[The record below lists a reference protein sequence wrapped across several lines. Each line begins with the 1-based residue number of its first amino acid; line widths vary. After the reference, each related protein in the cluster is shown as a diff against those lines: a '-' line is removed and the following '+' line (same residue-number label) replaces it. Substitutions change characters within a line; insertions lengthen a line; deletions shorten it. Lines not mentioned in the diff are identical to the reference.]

1 MAQAPGAPGLP
12 PTWSSSNK
20 EVVGCAIASS
30 RLWFTIGGG
39 IVNEVYWPRVDLPQI
54 RDLGFIVSDGA
65 GFWVE
70 VKRLWQHTVEL
81 AAPGAPAVRIVHR
94 HPRFELSLRV
104 TPCEHRDVLLIEV
117 TLTGDEKL
125 RPYAL
130 LAPHLGGTGAG
141 NVAHVS
147 AHRGRTV
154 LWAERDPYGLALAAV
169 TSAQRDAFGRG
180 SAGCVG
186 VSDGWQDFARHGALT
201 WEYDIAGPGNVALT
215 GELPRQALLALGF
228 GAGAESAATLALSAL
243 SEPFEI
249 SWERQL
255 SDWTQ
260 WHASRGAEEGLIGGL
275 PDACVEQVRIS
286 TMVLRVHQ
294 DKTYPGAM
302 VASLS
307 VPWGNTHE
315 EREGYH
321 LVWPRDLVETAGAL
335 LAVGATHEAR
345 NTLRYLLATQQ
356 QDGHWNQNQYLGGK
370 GYWSGVQLDETA
382 FPVLLA
388 AALDER
394 DALGGTEVA
403 DMARRALAFL
413 VRRGPASDQ
422 DRWEED
428 SGLNTF
434 TLAVS
439 IAALVVGARYLAP
452 DAREL
457 ALAFA
462 DYWNARLEDWT
473 VARGT
478 PLAERFGVPG
488 YYVREAPA
496 ETLAQGRLSLG
507 GVLPIRN
514 LVRDPLLPAS
524 AQIGVDFLQLVR
536 WGLRRAE
543 DPLVVATV
551 KIADALL
558 KVQTPSGPCWHRYN
572 EDGYGEHDDGSG
584 YDGTGRG
591 RAWPLLTGERGHYE
605 LCLGRDPLPYLQTM
619 TRMASSGGMLP
630 EQVWDSVPIPARGLE
645 PGRPTGAAMPLVW
658 AHAEF
663 LKLVASRPLMRPFD
677 RPRLLW
683 ERYGG
688 ARPPLTHVIWCEQA
702 PASELPEDSRLTVAL
717 RAPGAVHYGFDGW
730 QDVREVE
737 TSPNSLG
744 LHLVEIDTAR
754 LRAGRSI
761 DLTYRCGPRWI
772 GRDFHIRV
780 TARAPGD

>member
-1 MAQAPGAPGLP
+1 MGAAPGAPGLP

-20 EVVGCAIASS
+20 EMVGCAIGSS

-39 IVNEVYWPRVDLPQI
+39 IVNEVYWPRVDFPQI

-70 VKRLWQHTVEL
+70 VKRLWQHTLEL

-94 HPRFELSLRV
+94 HPRFELTLRV

-125 RPYAL
+125 KPYVL
-130 LAPHLGGTGAG
+130 LAPHLGGSGAG

-169 TSAQRDAFGRG
+169 TPAQRDAFGRG

-186 VSDGWQDFARHGALT
+186 ISDGWQDFARHGALT
-201 WEYDIAGPGNVALT
+201 WQYDYAGPGNVALT
-215 GELPRQALLALGF
+215 GELPRQALLAIGF

-255 SDWTQ
+255 GDWTQ

-356 QDGHWNQNQYLGGK
+356 QDGHWSQNQYLGGK

-394 DALGGTEVA
+394 DALGGTQVA
-403 DMARRALAFL
+403 DMARRALSFL
-413 VRRGPASDQ
+413 VRNGPASDQ

-428 SGLNTF
+428 SGLSTF

-439 IAALVVGARYLAP
+439 IAALVVGARYLPP
-452 DAREL
+452 DGREL

-462 DYWNARLEDWT
+462 DYWNACLEDWT

-488 YYVREAPA
+488 YYVREAPT
-496 ETLAQGRLSLG
+496 ETLVQGRLTLG

-551 KIADALL
+551 KIVDALL

-572 EDGYGEHDDGSG
+572 NDGYGEHDDGSA

-605 LCLGRDPLPYLQTM
+605 LCLGRDPLPYLQAM

-630 EQVWDSVPIPARGLE
+630 EQVWDSVPIPERGLE

-658 AHAEF
+658 AHAEY
-663 LKLVASRPLMRPFD
+663 LKLVASRQLKRPYD
-677 RPRLLW
+677 RPQLLW

-688 ARPPLTHVIWCEQA
+688 TRPPLTHVIWCEQA
-702 PASELPEDSRLTVAL
+702 PARELPEDSRLTIAL

-730 QDVREVE
+730 QNTREVE

-744 LHLVEIDTAR
+744 LHLVEIDTPR
-754 LRAGRSI
+754 LRTGRSI
-761 DLTYRCGPRWI
+761 DLTYRCGPNWV

-780 TARAPGD
+780 TARAAGD